1 MADAVKD
8 TSPRPVGEQTTA
20 ELVQRA
26 TEQISRLVRDEMALA
41 RAELVEKGR
50 HAGLGVGLFG
60 AGGVLALFGAGTLV
74 TTIILALAL
83 AMPAWL
89 AALIV
94 TVALFVLAAIL
105 ALIGRKQV
113 RQAVPP
119 MPTAAAESVRAD
131 LATVSSALRDRG
143 RAA

>member
-131 LATVSSALRDRG
+131 LAAVSSALRDRG

>member
-1 MADAVKD
+1 MADAAKG
-8 TSPRPVGEQTTA
+8 TTPRPVGEQTTA

-26 TEQISRLVRDEMALA
+26 TEQLSRLVRDEMALA
-41 RAELVEKGR
+41 RAELVEKGK
-50 HAGLGVGLFG
+50 HAGLGAGLFG

-113 RQAVPP
+113 QQAVPLV
-119 MPTAAAESVRAD
+119 PTAAAESVRAD
-131 LATVSSALRDRG
+131 LATASSALRDRG
-143 RAA
+143 RAV